1 MKGKEGPKALLQLLE
16 QVNDENCHNVKLG
29 KAHLLYTGLS
39 EETVSKSPILVCLLT
54 LFFAIMT
61 LYNCH
66 LQIDVNSLL
75 EPENLPTH
83 ITSYLGTQFT
93 SGDIDITV
101 GHIVESLQGFLE
113 DTRHTNPVKA
123 AVYAELEVEH
133 GRGEWEDEF
142 HPAVVIAD
150 PQAVKVEG
158 RKRWVCEAI
167 PGREGLFYKKSNHDT
182 AKKAERDKAA
192 REHYIRAVDVKMWQ
206 KVDTVDKTGSA
217 WVDPKNIRSAM
228 SYHLEKRHP
237 FFADPNEEGNFMG
250 CPKIVGIVRFT
261 ITCQKENHTLFYN
274 IVTGAC
280 SSDLY
285 IAAKDTNDE
294 VHIMAPSGERTIY
307 PGHVKAV
314 NVKIG
319 RSNLRQPKH
328 FKVVDLNHKWVPTEE
343 KPPASEE
350 SNAEESDEESD
361 ESDESA
367 SLQKPAMMS
376 AAETPRKR
384 GKNNNVSDHFKLD
397 YRHIQLSQN
406 VLLIILCQ
414 NPTSTRASARKRNR
428 SAKAP
433 SSDEKKVSDHLR

>member
-237 FFADPNEEGNFMG
+237 FFADPNEEGNFRG
-250 CPKIVGIVRFT
+250 CPKIIGIVRCT

-314 NVKIG
+314 RVKYG
-319 RSNLRQPKH
+319 RDDWRREY
-328 FKVVDLNHKWVPTEE
+328 FKVSNNAWVPTEE
-343 KPPASEE
+343 EPPASEE
-350 SNAEESDEESD
+350 SDSDEESD
-361 ESDESA
+361 ASSEMSVSKGRAEDE
-367 SLQKPAMMS
+367 
-376 AAETPRKR
+376 AAEEGTPSKGLKKKSVHPPTSA
-384 GKNNNVSDHFKLD
+384 GKVSDHFKLE
-397 YRHIQLSQN
+397 YQHIHLSQN
-406 VLLIILCQ
+406 KMLLIITYLSET
-414 NPTSTRASARKRNR
+414 NV
-428 SAKAP
+428 AP
-433 SSDEKKVSDHLR
+433 HVNQDE

>member
-1 MKGKEGPKALLQLLE
+1 MGDPLKGLLKA
-16 QVNDENCHNVKLG
+16 
-29 KAHLLYTGLS
+29 S
-39 EETVSKSPILVCLLT
+39 
-54 LFFAIMT
+54 
-61 LYNCH
+61 
-66 LQIDVNSLL
+66 
-75 EPENLPTH
+75 
-83 ITSYLGTQFT
+83 SY
-93 SGDIDITV
+93 
-101 GHIVESLQGFLE
+101 
-113 DTRHTNPVKA
+113 TNPEGA
-123 AVYAELEVEH
+123 AVYAEIEVKY
-133 GRGEWEDEF
+133 GRKHEALVEDEW
-142 HPAVVIAD
+142 HPADVISAA
-150 PQAVKVEG
+150 PLMVKVEG
-158 RKRWVCEAI
+158 TKRWVCT
-167 PGREGLFYKKSNHDT
+167 RLEGKGDAYFYKKGEHDT
-182 AKKAERDKAA
+182 AKAAEKAKAA
-192 REHYIRAVDVKMWQ
+192 TQKWILADGDVKMRQ
-206 KVDTVDKTGSA
+206 EVKLLDSDGSA
-217 WVDPKNIRSAM
+217 WVETKKTRSAWD
-228 SYHLEKRHP
+228 YHLEQKHP
-237 FFADPNEEGNFMG
+237 FFADPNEKVNFLAL
-250 CPKIVGIVRFT
+250 PKVIGIIRLT
-261 ITCQKENHTLFYN
+261 IACQEENYILFYN
-274 IVTGAC
+274 TVTGAC

-285 IAAKDTNDE
+285 IAAKTNDG
-294 VHIMAPSGERTIY
+294 VRILAPSGERTIY
-307 PGHVKAV
+307 RGHVKAV